1 MGTAPALGQRDA
13 LARHAGGVVNAQDK
27 SADDMEGLR
36 EKLRA
41 DKKAVVTSVLQLT
54 EGEAKALWL
63 VYNTYQSDMI
73 SHYDRLQ
80 KLIDTYAKA
89 YA

>member
-1 MGTAPALGQRDA
+1 MRRAALGVIA
-13 LARHAGGVVNAQDK
+13 MASLLACLAGGV
-27 SADDMEGLR
+27 
-36 EKLRA
+36 
-41 DKKAVVTSVLQLT
+41 
-54 EGEAKALWL
+54 WL